1 MYLSR
6 KEELEKMLDI
16 IDKIEVNLNYLRQYL
31 KNSES
36 IRLVSKIEKEINLN
50 RDSIKEL
57 NNPFLLFIMGN
68 GNYGKSTL
76 INSLLQDNRVNT
88 NDLPNSWK
96 LDIFI
101 RSRYQKV
108 EITYNNNQKIIKSL
122 DEASKILESEEKKYK
137 DSKQKIFNL
146 INKYKINNKVSI
158 KELKEYKTNLEERY
172 LYKSDIIQF
181 KYYLKSDNILNDF
194 IIVDTPG
201 LNQTLLKDTL
211 ERMKSYYLKSDGII
225 WLVDAQNLVSKENS
239 KLLDERKSTLINSLL
254 QDNRVNTN
262 DLPNSWKLDIFIRS
276 RYQKVEITYN
286 NNQKI
291 IKSLDEASK
300 ILESEEKKYKDS
312 KQKIFNLIN
321 KYKINNKVSIKELKE
336 YKTNLEERYLYKSD
350 IIQFKYYLKSDN
362 ILNDFIIVDTP
373 GLNQTL
379 LKDTLERMKSYY
391 LKSDGI
397 IWLVD
402 AQNLVSKENS
412 KLLDEINKIES
423 LSNLSK
429 NKILVINKMDIVRN
443 IDDAN
448 VNKVKNKAYD
458 IYKDKFKDIIFISAK
473 EAIDGILN
481 NNYELINQSNIKKL
495 YESIDINFKDVSE
508 QNQIKAKYQNINIM
522 KRNIINEIHS
532 YKRQLY
538 KDMSTYI
545 KIDNELKE
553 KINDFKKDMNNYLEN
568 IKKGKYKSDEDIKN
582 LKESILEFE
591 EVCNLNISNLYENI
605 YLKINFNK
613 EHKINEINTKIY
625 FSKNKNLIFKYSTL
639 ETKLKTNQLENI
651 FNILISNLIY

>member
-1 MYLSR
+1 
-6 KEELEKMLDI
+6 MLDI

-31 KNSES
+31 KNSQS
-36 IRLVSKIEKEINLN
+36 IELVNKIEKEINFN
-50 RDSIKEL
+50 RESIQEL

-68 GNYGKSTL
+68 GNYG
-76 INSLLQDNRVNT
+76 
-88 NDLPNSWK
+88 
-96 LDIFI
+96 
-101 RSRYQKV
+101 
-108 EITYNNNQKIIKSL
+108 
-122 DEASKILESEEKKYK
+122 
-137 DSKQKIFNL
+137 
-146 INKYKINNKVSI
+146 
-158 KELKEYKTNLEERY
+158 
-172 LYKSDIIQF
+172 
-181 KYYLKSDNILNDF
+181 
-194 IIVDTPG
+194 
-201 LNQTLLKDTL
+201 
-211 ERMKSYYLKSDGII
+211 
-225 WLVDAQNLVSKENS
+225 
-239 KLLDERKSTLINSLL
+239 KSTLINSLL

-538 KDMSTYI
+538 KDISTYI

-553 KINDFKKDMNNYLEN
+553 KINDFKKDINNYLEN
-568 IKKGKYKSDEDIKN
+568 IKKSKYKSDEDIKN

-651 FNILISNLIY
+651 FNILISKNSNNKSNNEYLIQNIIYNKIQNLSKEIESIINDKLNEINLNLDLIKNESFKSKYVDYIDIQNHINYLDNIEEILISLEGKF

>member
-122 DEASKILESEEKKYK
+122 DEASKRLESEEKKYK

-146 INKYKINNKVSI
+146 INKYK
-158 KELKEYKTNLEERY
+158 R
-172 LYKSDIIQF
+172 
-181 KYYLKSDNILNDF
+181 
-194 IIVDTPG
+194 
-201 LNQTLLKDTL
+201 
-211 ERMKSYYLKSDGII
+211 
-225 WLVDAQNLVSKENS
+225 
-239 KLLDERKSTLINSLL
+239 
-254 QDNRVNTN
+254 
-262 DLPNSWKLDIFIRS
+262 
-276 RYQKVEITYN
+276 
-286 NNQKI
+286 
-291 IKSLDEASK
+291 
-300 ILESEEKKYKDS
+300 
-312 KQKIFNLIN
+312 
-321 KYKINNKVSIKELKE
+321 NNKVSIKELKE

-423 LSNLSK
+423 LSNVSK

-538 KDMSTYI
+538 KDISTYI

-553 KINDFKKDMNNYLEN
+553 KINDFKKDINNYLEN
-568 IKKGKYKSDEDIKN
+568 IKKSKYKSDEDIKN
-582 LKESILEFE
+582 LKESILEF

-639 ETKLKTNQLENI
+639 ET
-651 FNILISNLIY
+651 

>member
-6 KEELEKMLDI
+6 KEELEKMSNI
-16 IDKIEVNLNYLRQYL
+16 IDKIEINLNYLRQYL

-101 RSRYQKV
+101 RSKYQKV

-146 INKYKINNKVSI
+146 INKYKRNNKVSI
-158 KELKEYKTNLEERY
+158 KELKEYKTNLEE
-172 LYKSDIIQF
+172 K
-181 KYYLKSDNILNDF
+181 
-194 IIVDTPG
+194 
-201 LNQTLLKDTL
+201 
-211 ERMKSYYLKSDGII
+211 
-225 WLVDAQNLVSKENS
+225 
-239 KLLDERKSTLINSLL
+239 
-254 QDNRVNTN
+254 
-262 DLPNSWKLDIFIRS
+262 
-276 RYQKVEITYN
+276 
-286 NNQKI
+286 
-291 IKSLDEASK
+291 
-300 ILESEEKKYKDS
+300 
-312 KQKIFNLIN
+312 
-321 KYKINNKVSIKELKE
+321 
-336 YKTNLEERYLYKSD
+336 YLYKSD

-412 KLLDEINKIES
+412 KLLDEINKIEY
-423 LSNLSK
+423 LSNVSK

-508 QNQIKAKYQNINIM
+508 QNQIKSKYQNINIM

-651 FNILISNLIY
+651 FNILISKNSNNKSNNEYLIQNIIYNKIQNLSKEIESIINDKLNEINLNLDLIKNESFKSKYVDYIDIQNHINYLDNIEEILISLEGKF